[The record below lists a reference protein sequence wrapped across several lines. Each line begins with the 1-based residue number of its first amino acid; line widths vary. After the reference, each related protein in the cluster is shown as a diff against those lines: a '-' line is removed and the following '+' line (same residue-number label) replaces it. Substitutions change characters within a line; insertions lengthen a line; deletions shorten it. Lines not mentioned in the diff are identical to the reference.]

1 MNRYI
6 DSRIITLNSKYSVKN
21 NSTYNSN
28 VWFNMNILKDEHDII
43 QTDIQL
49 INAQIPIS
57 FYNINYTC
65 NVLNYIAGL
74 TNKTITFPKGNYTTS
89 LFLSTLQSQF
99 SANGDNI
106 TVSYNQTTGFLTF
119 TGTITFTFL
128 YLNSTMF
135 RVLGFSDLTN
145 YTSSSNSL
153 TAPNPFNLSTI
164 TQLSISSD
172 TLITHSFSSSTVSN
186 ILATISVDKPPYS
199 YLMYNLSNSTMRNI
213 LRNYSI
219 DAISIK
225 IKDEYG
231 SFINFN
237 NQDWNLTFSINVLR
251 NYLGI
256 PKPLFKDLIKDNPT
270 PKENLNTLE
279 KPDNSN
285 TLENQP
291 IDPELN
297 LLSQ

>member
-1 MNRYI
+1 MNG
-6 DSRIITLNSKYSVKN
+6 L
-21 NSTYNSN
+21 
-28 VWFNMNILKDEHDII
+28 LKDEHDIV

-65 NVLNYIAGL
+65 NILNYLVGL
-74 TNKTITFPKGNYTTS
+74 TNKTITFPRGNYTTS

-99 SANGDNI
+99 SSNGDNI

-119 TGTITFTFL
+119 TGTTTFTFI
-128 YLNSTMF
+128 YSNTTMF
-135 RVLGFSDLTN
+135 RVLGFSDNTN
-145 YTSSSNSL
+145 YTSSSNVL
-153 TAPNPFNLSTI
+153 VAPNPFNLSTI

-213 LRNYSI
+213 LRNHSI
-219 DAISIK
+219 DAINIK

-256 PKPLFKDLIKDNPT
+256 PRILLKDVFKDNTPPDNSN
-270 PKENLNTLE
+270 NLVKT
-279 KPDNSN
+279 DNSN
-285 TLENQP
+285 TLEKPVEQ